1 MMTPHQFN
9 KSQELK
15 NIIYSNTNI
24 LRNGGGFTLIEV
36 LISIFIVALLAGLF
50 TVGIDFYKRQELEN
64 QAQNLLEAL
73 RRVQSKA
80 ISVESDSSFGVYLTN
95 GNYTLFKGQSYSERD
110 SQYDEV
116 YNLPAIIKI
125 EGLSEIV
132 FLKTEGAPKENP
144 AHCGGN
150 CTSCD
155 QFTEKTSCSAQDGC
169 SWNAK
174 KKVCEGTCTPCQN
187 YQNQT
192 DCQAQ
197 SGCVWYPTTR
207 GGNIILRAN
216 SESRTININE
226 IGRINL
232 Q

>member
-1 MMTPHQFN
+1 MTLHHFN
-9 KSQELK
+9 KNQKLR
-15 NIIYSNTNI
+15 NIICSNTNI
-24 LRNGGGFTLIEV
+24 LRNGAGFTLIEV
-36 LISIFIVALLAGLF
+36 LISIFIVALLASLF

-64 QAQNLLEAL
+64 QAQNLLEVL
-73 RRVQSKA
+73 RRAQSKA
-80 ISVESDSSFGVYLTN
+80 ISVESDSSFGVYLTS
-95 GNYTLFKGQSYSERD
+95 GNYTLFKGQSYSQRD

-132 FLKTEGAPKENP
+132 FLKTEGVPKEIP
-144 AHCGGN
+144 AYCGGN

-155 QFTEKTSCSAQDGC
+155 QFSDKTSCLAQDGC

-174 KKVCEGTCTPCQN
+174 KKVCEGTCTPCN
-187 YQNQT
+187 SYQNQT

-197 SGCVWYPTTR
+197 SGCVWYPATK
-207 GGNIILRAN
+207 GGNIILRIN
-216 SESRTININE
+216 NESRTININE
-226 IGRINL
+226 MGRINL